1 MVIGIEAVLGS
12 STDTGPVGGD
22 AAQRA
27 AKAELAHRE
36 YHRDDP
42 GLVTRVVRWVGRR
55 LAELFTGTGGAH
67 ALLIVLVVIAAVVI
81 VLALRAGVPAR
92 RTPGAT
98 ADSLDPL
105 APVAARDHRRI
116 AAALTAD
123 GRRAEALREWLRAAV
138 ASIEERGVLPP
149 RPGRT
154 GAATAREAGPLLPAA
169 AGELEAA
176 TRAFDEV
183 WFGGREATDAD
194 VTWAR
199 AAADGVLTARVAAG
213 AGTAGI
219 AILW

>member
-1 MVIGIEAVLGS
+1 MVIGFGASLA
-12 STDTGPVGGD
+12 STDTGLVGGD

-27 AKAELAHRE
+27 ARAELAHRE

-55 LAELFTGTGGAH
+55 LADLFTGTGGAH
-67 ALLIVLVVIAAVVI
+67 ALLIVLVLAAAIVI

-92 RTPGAT
+92 RGPVGTPEA
-98 ADSLDPL
+98 LDPL

-138 ASIEERGVLPP
+138 ASIEERGILPP

-154 GAATAREAGPLLPAA
+154 GAATAREAGPLLPAVA
-169 AGELEAA
+169 ADLEAA

-183 WFGGREATDAD
+183 WFGGRDATDAD
-194 VTWAR
+194 VTSAR

-213 AGTAGI
+213 AGTSGI
-219 AILW
+219 AIPW

>member
-1 MVIGIEAVLGS
+1 MVIGVR
-12 STDTGPVGGD
+12 TDAGPVGGD

-27 AKAELAHRE
+27 ARAELTHRE

-42 GLVTRVVRWVGRR
+42 GWVTRVARWVGRR
-55 LAELFTGTGGAH
+55 LADLFTGTGGAH
-67 ALLIVLVVIAAVVI
+67 ALLIVGIVAAVIVI
-81 VLALRAGVPAR
+81 VLAVRAGVPTR
-92 RTPGAT
+92 RGSIGD
-98 ADSLDPL
+98 ADGLDPL

-138 ASIEERGVLPP
+138 ASIEERGILPP

-154 GAATAREAGPLLPAA
+154 GAATAREAGPLLPAVA
-169 AGELEAA
+169 MDLAAA

-194 VTWAR
+194 VAAGR
-199 AAADGVLTARVAAG
+199 AAADGVLTARAAAG
-213 AGTAGI
+213 AGTPGI
-219 AILW
+219 AIPW